1 MTLDSLVQN
10 VAQSFKARFE
20 RDPLWVVAAPG
31 RVNLIGEHTDYND
44 GFVLPMAIE
53 RYTVIA
59 AAPARDGTITWM
71 DRGLQEEFQVQA
83 GSPILKGAPKWSNYV
98 RGVLAGFQQTDMS
111 FPGFDA
117 VMGSSVPMGG
127 GLSSSA
133 ALEVASATLVE
144 TITGRTLDPVDK
156 ALLCQKA
163 EHEYAGVPCGIMD
176 QFISV
181 LGRKDHLL
189 LIDCRSR
196 KPELVPLRD
205 ASLGVLIFN
214 TNVKHELSGGEYA
227 ERRAHCEEAAR
238 ALGIPAL
245 RDASE
250 ALLEEAKPKLNPTV
264 YRRARHVI
272 GENLRTTQA
281 ATAIRAGDWMKVGE
295 LMYASHDS
303 LRDDYEVSCTELDEV
318 VELARELG
326 TGGGVL
332 GCRMTGGGF
341 GGCAVALVRTSAVET
356 ITRKL
361 VRGYKQSVGIDPAVF
376 VSRPAA
382 GATVIKG

>member
-1 MTLDSLVQN
+1 
-10 VAQSFKARFE
+10 
-20 RDPLWVVAAPG
+20 
-31 RVNLIGEHTDYND
+31 
-44 GFVLPMAIE
+44 
-53 RYTVIA
+53 
-59 AAPARDGTITWM
+59 
-71 DRGLQEEFQVQA
+71 
-83 GSPILKGAPKWSNYV
+83 
-98 RGVLAGFQQTDMS
+98 
-111 FPGFDA
+111 
-117 VMGSSVPMGG
+117 
-127 GLSSSA
+127 
-133 ALEVASATLVE
+133 
-144 TITGRTLDPVDK
+144 
-156 ALLCQKA
+156 
-163 EHEYAGVPCGIMD
+163 MD